1 MMKLEYTE
9 GCVCGSLTVDDEEE
23 YSMTDERR
31 TEVLEA
37 VKRKLGPRDLN
48 HLLVY
53 LATEYG
59 DYESD
64 GIPCE
69 CCGDIVCTW
78 TLDLE

>member
-9 GCVCGSLTVDDEEE
+9 GCVCGSLTVDDVEE

-78 TLDLE
+78 TLNLE

>member
-9 GCVCGSLTVDDEEE
+9 GCVCGSLTVDNEEE
-23 YSMTDERR
+23 YAMTDERR

-78 TLDLE
+78 TLNLE

>member
-9 GCVCGSLTVDDEEE
+9 GCVCSSLCVDDEEE

-31 TEVLEA
+31 AEVLEA

-78 TLDLE
+78 TLNLE

>member
-1 MMKLEYTE
+1 
-9 GCVCGSLTVDDEEE
+9 
-23 YSMTDERR
+23 
-31 TEVLEA
+31 LEA

>member
-9 GCVCGSLTVDDEEE
+9 GCVCSSLTVDDIEE
-23 YSMTDERR
+23 YAMTDEKRL
-31 TEVLEA
+31 EVLEA
-37 VKRKLGPRDLN
+37 VRRNLKPRDLN
-48 HLLVY
+48 HLLRY

>member
-9 GCVCGSLTVDDEEE
+9 GCVAGSLTVDDEEE
-23 YSMTDERR
+23 YAMTDERR

-78 TLDLE
+78 TLNLE

>member
-1 MMKLEYTE
+1 MKLEYTE

-59 DYESD
+59 GYESD

-69 CCGDIVCTW
+69 CCGDIVSTW